1 MDVERPK
8 VSYYQ
13 QYLFR
18 ELLEDL
24 RRGARGE
31 GTSQPLSLEV
41 SQAFTAPTTRD
52 RALALDRDPL
62 WQNGPMG
69 YDSSRSR
76 RIRKYVRWCGRTG
89 AARLP
94 PTRLGKGLASGGRKS
109 PVFRCRTRFGDNQR
123 NSGFT
128 PHSSSVLGVDSFR
141 SLGR

>member
-8 VSYYQ
+8 VGYCQ
-13 QYLFR
+13 QYLFP

-24 RRGARGE
+24 RRGARGK
-31 GTSQPLSLEV
+31 GTAQPLSLEV

-52 RALALDRDPL
+52 RALTSD
-62 WQNGPMG
+62 QQGTMG

-94 PTRLGKGLASGGRKS
+94 PTRLGKGLENPFSKGVFHDASM
-109 PVFRCRTRFGDNQR
+109 P
-123 NSGFT
+123 
-128 PHSSSVLGVDSFR
+128 LGEHF
-141 SLGR
+141 

>member
-8 VSYYQ
+8 VGYCQ
-13 QYLFR
+13 QYLFP
-18 ELLEDL
+18 ELLEDP

-31 GTSQPLSLEV
+31 DMFHPLSLEV
-41 SQAFTAPTTRD
+41 SRAFTAPTTRD
-52 RALALDRDPL
+52 RTLALDRDPL

-94 PTRLGKGLASGGRKS
+94 PTRLGKGLERMFQPSNDLTQ
-109 PVFRCRTRFGDNQR
+109 VMNYC
-123 NSGFT
+123 
-128 PHSSSVLGVDSFR
+128 
-141 SLGR
+141 